1 MGVDEEAEGVRRLL
15 HQAVVRSVGRAVGM
29 GVVEFTGPGGE
40 ELGLHIQCP
49 FRFVHDDRVLLG
61 SQDMKYPQ
69 KGAGPSAFDD
79 FRTVYDERAQLLNG
93 LLTKAGP
100 RVESVDLGKAGD
112 LTLSWGP
119 GIRLEV
125 FPDCSGREE
134 AWRVLV
140 RGGAHHGYP
149 PGIV

>member
-1 MGVDEEAEGVRRLL
+1 MGADEEAESVRHIL
-15 HQAVVRSVGRAVGM
+15 HQAVVRSVGRAVSM

-40 ELGLHIQCP
+40 EVGLHIQCP

-61 SQDMKYPQ
+61 SRDMQYPQ
-69 KGAGPSAFDD
+69 KDAGRDAFDT
-79 FRTVYDERAQLLNG
+79 FRTVYDERAGLLND
-93 LLTKAGP
+93 LFAKAGP
-100 RVESVDLGKAGD
+100 RVESVRLGKAGD
-112 LTLSWGP
+112 LTLSCGP
-119 GIRLEV
+119 AVRLEV

-149 PGIV
+149 PGII